1 MAVFDA
7 YIRKVAEYVEV
18 MRGDGRQV
26 RVFDCFVTLERLLEG
41 LPVKVGP
48 GAGSGIVLRGD
59 TFSELGSPE
68 AGSCAFPLWTNNTA
82 LIKDC
87 RITLIGPDIPESRGA
102 SLPFAQIIIAA
113 GKELSEKQHSA
124 LDESQYISDQIEGY
138 MVKSTPGRMW
148 TRVSNNAAEKG
159 FGFEALGKALIA
171 IYKSH
176 IPQIEA
182 MEILFVTSSK
192 EDVRKLDE
200 ISEQVKK
207 ISKDIIR
214 ETWLARGYDILECT
228 LGWDCGSCPDKS
240 VCDDIKAVITVRKK
254 KLSKTKTVRKP
265 QSAKK

>member
-18 MRGDGRQV
+18 MRGGGRQV
-26 RVFDCFVTLERLLEG
+26 RVFDCPGAPNRLLDG
-41 LPVKVGP
+41 LPVRVSP

-59 TFSELGSPE
+59 TFAELGSPE

-82 LIKDC
+82 LINDG
-87 RITLIGPDIPESRGA
+87 RITLIGPDILESRGA
-102 SLPFAQIIIAA
+102 SLPFGQILIAA
-113 GKELSEKQHSA
+113 GKELSDKQHSA

-148 TRVSNNAAEKG
+148 TRISNTAAERG
-159 FGFEALGKALIA
+159 FGFEALGKALMA
-171 IYKSH
+171 IYKLH

-182 MEILFVTSSK
+182 MEIVFVTSSK

-200 ISEQVKK
+200 IAEQVKK

-228 LGWDCGSCPDKS
+228 LGWDCKSCPDKP
-240 VCDDIKAVITVRKK
+240 VCDDIKTVITVRKK
-254 KLSKTKTVRKP
+254 RPSKRQASTKK
-265 QSAKK
+265 

>member
-7 YIRKVAEYVEV
+7 YIRKVAEYIEAS
-18 MRGDGRQV
+18 RDSGRQV
-26 RVFDCFVTLERLLEG
+26 RIFDCPDAPDRLLDG
-41 LPVKVGP
+41 LPVRVGP
-48 GAGSGIVLRGD
+48 GASSGIVLRGD
-59 TFSELGSPE
+59 TFAELGSPE

-82 LIKDC
+82 LVKDGE
-87 RITLIGPDIPESRGA
+87 ITLIGPDILESRGA
-102 SLPFAQIIIAA
+102 SLPFAQILIAA
-113 GKELSEKQHSA
+113 GKELSDKQHSA

-148 TRVSNNAAEKG
+148 TRISNNAAERG
-159 FGFEALGKALIA
+159 FGFEALGKALMA

-176 IPQIEA
+176 VPQIEA
-182 MEILFVTSSK
+182 MEVVFVTSSK
-192 EDVRKLDE
+192 EDVKRLDE

-240 VCDDIKAVITVRKK
+240 VCDDIKSVITVRKK
-254 KLSKTKTVRKP
+254 KLSKPRASTKK
-265 QSAKK
+265 

>member
-7 YIRKVAEYVEV
+7 YIKKIIEYVEA
-18 MRGDGRQV
+18 MHSGGRQV
-26 RVFDCFVTLERLLEG
+26 RVFDCPVELDRLLDG

-48 GAGSGIVLRGD
+48 GASSGIVLRGD
-59 TFSELGSPE
+59 TFAELGSPE
-68 AGSCAFPLWTNNTA
+68 VGSCAFPLWTNNTA

-87 RITLIGPDIPESRGA
+87 RITLIGPDTLESRGA
-102 SLPFAQIIIAA
+102 SLPFAQIIIGA
-113 GKELSEKQHSA
+113 GKELSDKQHSA

-148 TRVSNNAAEKG
+148 TRISNNAAKRG
-159 FGFEALGKALIA
+159 FGFEALGKALLA
-171 IYKSH
+171 IYKLH

-182 MEILFVTSSK
+182 IEIVFVTSSK

-200 ISEQVKK
+200 VAEQVKK

-228 LGWDCGSCPDKS
+228 LGWDCGSCPDKP

-254 KLSKTKTVRKP
+254 KPSKTKTARKT
-265 QSAKK
+265 QSVKK

>member
-18 MRGDGRQV
+18 MQGSGRQV
-26 RVFDCFVTLERLLEG
+26 RVFDCPGAPDRLLDG
-41 LPVKVGP
+41 VPVKVGP
-48 GAGSGIVLRGD
+48 GASSGIVLRGD
-59 TFSELGSPE
+59 TFAELGSPE
-68 AGSCAFPLWTNNTA
+68 VGSCAFPLWTNNTA

-87 RITLIGPDIPESRGA
+87 RITLIGPDTLESRGA

-148 TRVSNNAAEKG
+148 TRISNTVAEKG
-159 FGFEALGKALIA
+159 FGFEALGRALIA
-171 IYKSH
+171 IYKSRVSE
-176 IPQIEA
+176 IEA
-182 MEILFVTSSK
+182 MEIVFVTSSK

-200 ISEQVKK
+200 IAEQVKK
-207 ISKDIIR
+207 ISKDITR

-254 KLSKTKTVRKP
+254 KLSKRQASP
-265 QSAKK
+265 KK